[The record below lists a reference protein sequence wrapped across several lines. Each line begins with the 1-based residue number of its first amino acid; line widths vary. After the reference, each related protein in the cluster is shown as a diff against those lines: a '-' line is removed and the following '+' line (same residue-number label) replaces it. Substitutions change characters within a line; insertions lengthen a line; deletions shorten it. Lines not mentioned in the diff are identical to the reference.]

1 MTPDLDR
8 FLGAQRLRSW
18 HPTRRAGDRDPFVL
32 AATEAARRT
41 LADVVDD
48 RFTWPEL
55 VALELLHRE
64 EREKRQRRAL
74 LNVEPRG
81 RR

>member
-1 MTPDLDR
+1 MTADLDR

-41 LADVVDD
+41 LADAVDD
-48 RFTWPEL
+48 SFTWPEL
-55 VALELLHRE
+55 VALELIHQE
-64 EREKRQRRAL
+64 ERRKGRRGL
-74 LNVEPRG
+74 LNVE
-81 RR
+81 RRP